1 MHDLLSRA
9 LVAWVDLARRF
20 ALWVTLFALALSGA
34 SLFYAAGNLGINTST
49 GDMISKDVPYRRGW
63 EDFKRAFPQF
73 VDTIVVVVDGES
85 ADIAEDSAAA
95 LARRLAAETALFRG
109 VYWPGGDPFFRRN
122 GLLYLSRGELTTL
135 TDRLADAQP
144 LLAELIDD
152 NSLRGLM
159 EVLTQAAGEI
169 VKGTEAGGGLARLFD
184 AMAVTFEAAAEGRP
198 HKLGWQEVMA
208 GEAGDASDRRR
219 IIIVQAAA
227 RQGELLLGTGAI
239 ARIRAL
245 VRELG
250 LVPANGV
257 RVRLTGTVP
266 LDYEELLSAA
276 KGAANAAIIS
286 VFLVALLLFAGL
298 RSPRLVLAT
307 LGTLLMGL
315 VWTAAFA
322 ALTVGHLNLI
332 SVGFAVLFVGLGVDF
347 GIHFALRY
355 REAIINGADH
365 ASALREAA
373 GGVGN
378 ALTLCAVAAA
388 IGFFSFTGTDFVGLS
403 ELGVISGSSM
413 FIALAANMTLM
424 PAFLTL
430 MPLKAQGPL
439 AADAF
444 AARAPRWIETQVRL
458 KAGKVLLGALALG
471 IVAALAASQ
480 VRFDFDPLHLK
491 DPESESVATFL
502 ELQRDDR
509 TAGLSLS
516 VLRGSL
522 AEAVELAARLE
533 GLEAVDSTRTL
544 ADFVPEDQDEK
555 LTMIDDMALLL
566 APVLEAG
573 KGKPAP
579 TDGER
584 RASLA
589 GFRVALGRLAKA
601 AADPS
606 RLEGAR
612 RLALLD
618 GAKRLAAAIEAFEAK
633 GAGSGAGPG
642 VELKGIEDR
651 LLGTLPA
658 RLDRLRAS
666 MMAQKIALEDLPG
679 TIKDRVLATD
689 GRYRVEIFPAE
700 DITGNRALR
709 RFVAAVRE
717 LAPDA
722 TGGPVVILGAG
733 DAVSGAMRRA
743 VLTAF
748 AAICILLLLVL
759 RSVIDSA
766 LVLAP
771 LVLAALLSVA
781 SAVALGL
788 SFNFANIIV
797 LPLLLSLGIASGIH
811 LVMRARN
818 EAAGA
823 KLTDTSTPRAVVF
836 SALTT
841 IGSFGTLAL
850 SAHRGT
856 ASMGALLTIAI
867 FFTLLCTLI
876 VLPALMAMV
885 GRRRQSQS

>member
-95 LARRLAAETALFRG
+95 LARRLEAEKGLFRD
-109 VYWPGGDPFFRRN
+109 VYWPGGDPFFRQN
-122 GLLYLSRGELTTL
+122 GLLYLDRGELTTL

-144 LLAELIDD
+144 LLAELIAD

-159 EVLTQAAGEI
+159 EVLTEAAREI
-169 VKGTEAGGGLARLFD
+169 VKGTEAGGGFARLFD
-184 AMAVTFEAAAEGRP
+184 AMAATFEAETEGRP

-227 RQGELLLGTGAI
+227 REGELLLGTGAI

-245 VRELG
+245 SDELG

-257 RVRLTGTVP
+257 RVRLTGSVP

-276 KGAANAAIIS
+276 KGAAGAAIIS
-286 VFLVALLLFAGL
+286 VFLVAILLFAGL

-307 LGTLLMGL
+307 LATLLMGL

-322 ALTVGHLNLI
+322 TLAVGHLNLI

-355 REAIINGADH
+355 REAIIGGADH

-373 GGVGN
+373 AGVGN

-413 FIALAANMTLM
+413 FIALLANLTLM

-430 MPLKAQGPL
+430 SPLKPGKQGTL
-439 AADAF
+439 AADAL
-444 AARAPRWIETQVRL
+444 AARVPGWLETQVRL
-458 KAGKVLLGALALG
+458 KAGKVLLGALVLG
-471 IVAALAASQ
+471 IAAALASTQ

-491 DPESESVATFL
+491 DPDSESVATFV

-509 TAGLSLS
+509 TQGLSLS

-522 AEAVELAARLE
+522 AEAVALAARLE

-544 ADFVPEDQDEK
+544 ADFVPKDQDEK
-555 LTMIDDMALLL
+555 LAIIDDMALLL

-573 KGKPAP
+573 TPKPAP
-579 TDGER
+579 TDAER
-584 RASLA
+584 RAALTR
-589 GFRVALGRLAKA
+589 FRAALGRLAKA
-601 AADPS
+601 AARPTLIDS
-606 RLEGAR
+606 
-612 RLALLD
+612 
-618 GAKRLAAAIEAFEAK
+618 AKRLAAAIEAFEAK
-633 GAGSGAGPG
+633 GAGRGGG
-642 VELKGIEDR
+642 LKGIEDR
-651 LLGTLPA
+651 LLATLPA
-658 RLDRLRAS
+658 RLDRLRTS

-679 TIKDRVLATD
+679 TLRNRVLATD

-709 RFVAAVRE
+709 RFVAAVKE
-717 LAPDA
+717 VAPDA

-748 AAICILLLLVL
+748 AAICILLLVVL
-759 RSVIDSA
+759 RSVIDA
-766 LVLAP
+766 LLVLAP
-771 LVLAALLSVA
+771 LVLAALLAVA

-788 SFNFANIIV
+788 PFNFANIIV
-797 LPLLLSLGIASGIH
+797 LPLLLSLGVASGIH
-811 LVMRARN
+811 LVMRARS

-823 KLTDTSTPRAVVF
+823 KLTDTSTPSAVVF

-885 GRRRQSQS
+885 GRRRRYQG

>member
-73 VDTIVVVVDGES
+73 ADTIVVVVDGES
-85 ADIAEDSAAA
+85 ADIAEDAAAA
-95 LARRLAAETALFRG
+95 LARRLEAEKGLFRN
-109 VYWPGGDPFFRRN
+109 VYWPGGDPYLRQN
-122 GLLYLSRGELTTL
+122 GLLYLSRDELSTL

-144 LLAELIDD
+144 LLAELITD

-159 EVLTQAAGEI
+159 EVLTEAAGEI
-169 VKGTEAGGGLARLFD
+169 AKGTEAGGGLVRLFD
-184 AMAVTFEAAAEGRP
+184 AMSATFEAETVGRP
-198 HKLGWQEVMA
+198 RNLGWREVMA
-208 GEAGDASDRRR
+208 GEAEDAGDRRR
-219 IIIVQAAA
+219 IIIVQAVE

-245 VRELG
+245 AGELG
-250 LVPANGV
+250 LVPAKGV

-276 KGAANAAIIS
+276 RGAANAAIIS

-307 LGTLLMGL
+307 LATLLMGL

-355 REAIINGADH
+355 REAIIGGADN

-430 MPLKAQGPL
+430 SPLKPARQGTL
-439 AADAF
+439 AANTF
-444 AARAPRWIETQVRL
+444 AARVPGWIETQVRL

-471 IVAALAASQ
+471 IIAALVSSQ

-491 DPESESVATFL
+491 DPDSESVATFL

-522 AEAVELAARLE
+522 AEAVALAARLK

-544 ADFVPEDQDEK
+544 ADFVPKDQDEK
-555 LTMIDDMALLL
+555 LAIIDDMALLF
-566 APVLEAG
+566 APMLEAG
-573 KGKPAP
+573 TPKPAP
-579 TDGER
+579 TDAER
-584 RASLA
+584 RAAAAGGAFAEVDWFESEAEMLDDESIVAIASEGRNHESLGQTEA
-589 GFRVALGRLAKA
+589 IVAAGKHVWYDKPAGDDWEHAQRVFAAAKKGSVHIQMGYMLRYHEGFRQVTEWARSGLLGDVFSVRAHMSTFLTPKAQQTIADSHEGGILYDLSGHMLDQIVWMLGRPVNVA
-601 AADPS
+601 AFLRNDSGQVAAFKDNC
-606 RLEGAR
+606 LGVYQFEA
-612 RLALLD
+612 AIATVD
-618 GAKRLAAAIEAFEAK
+618 IAAIETR
-633 GAGSGAGPG
+633 P
-642 VELKGIEDR
+642 
-651 LLGTLPA
+651 
-658 RLDRLRAS
+658 
-666 MMAQKIALEDLPG
+666 MA
-679 TIKDRVLATD
+679 
-689 GRYRVEIFPAE
+689 
-700 DITGNRALR
+700 R
-709 RFVAAVRE
+709 RFEVYGTRGSAI
-717 LAPDA
+717 
-722 TGGPVVILGAG
+722 ILEP
-733 DAVSGAMRRA
+733 
-743 VLTAF
+743 F
-748 AAICILLLLVL
+748 
-759 RSVIDSA
+759 
-766 LVLAP
+766 
-771 LVLAALLSVA
+771 
-781 SAVALGL
+781 
-788 SFNFANIIV
+788 
-797 LPLLLSLGIASGIH
+797 
-811 LVMRARN
+811 
-818 EAAGA
+818 
-823 KLTDTSTPRAVVF
+823 
-836 SALTT
+836 
-841 IGSFGTLAL
+841 
-850 SAHRGT
+850 
-856 ASMGALLTIAI
+856 
-867 FFTLLCTLI
+867 
-876 VLPALMAMV
+876 
-885 GRRRQSQS
+885 

>member
-95 LARRLAAETALFRG
+95 LARRLEAEKGLFRD
-109 VYWPGGDPFFRRN
+109 VYWPGGDPFFRQN
-122 GLLYLSRGELTTL
+122 GLLYLDRGELTTL

-144 LLAELIDD
+144 LLAELIAD

-159 EVLTQAAGEI
+159 EVLTEAAREI
-169 VKGTEAGGGLARLFD
+169 VKGTEAGGGFAKLFD
-184 AMAVTFEAAAEGRP
+184 AMAATFEAETEGRP

-219 IIIVQAAA
+219 IIIVQVAA
-227 RQGELLLGTGAI
+227 REGELLLGTGAI

-245 VRELG
+245 SDELG

-257 RVRLTGTVP
+257 RVRLTGSVP

-276 KGAANAAIIS
+276 KGAAGAAIIS
-286 VFLVALLLFAGL
+286 VFLVAILLFAGL

-307 LGTLLMGL
+307 LATLLMGL

-322 ALTVGHLNLI
+322 TLAVGHLNLI

-355 REAIINGADH
+355 REAIIGGADH

-373 GGVGN
+373 AGVGN

-413 FIALAANMTLM
+413 FIALLANMTLM

-430 MPLKAQGPL
+430 SPLKPAGQGPL
-439 AADAF
+439 AADTF
-444 AARAPRWIETQVRL
+444 AARAPGWLETQVRL
-458 KAGKVLLGALALG
+458 KAGKVLLGALVLG
-471 IVAALAASQ
+471 IAAALASTQ

-491 DPESESVATFL
+491 DPDSESVATFV

-509 TAGLSLS
+509 TQGLSLS

-522 AEAVELAARLE
+522 AEAVALAARLE

-544 ADFVPEDQDEK
+544 ADFVPKDQDEK
-555 LTMIDDMALLL
+555 LAIIDDMALLL

-573 KGKPAP
+573 TPRPAP
-579 TDGER
+579 TDAER
-584 RASLA
+584 RAALNK
-589 GFRVALGRLAKA
+589 FRAALGRLAKA
-601 AADPS
+601 AANSSLPD
-606 RLEGAR
+606 GAK
-612 RLALLD
+612 RLALID
-618 GAKRLAAAIEAFEAK
+618 SAKRLAAAIEAFEAK
-633 GAGSGAGPG
+633 GAGRGGG
-642 VELKGIEDR
+642 LKGIEDR
-651 LLGTLPA
+651 LLATLPA
-658 RLDRLRAS
+658 RLDRLRTS
-666 MMAQKIALEDLPG
+666 MMAQKVALEDLPG
-679 TIKDRVLATD
+679 TLKDRVLAND

-709 RFVAAVRE
+709 RFVAAVKE
-717 LAPDA
+717 VAPDA

-748 AAICILLLLVL
+748 AAICILLLVVL
-759 RSVIDSA
+759 RSVIDA
-766 LVLAP
+766 LLVLAP
-771 LVLAALLSVA
+771 LVLAALLAVA

-788 SFNFANIIV
+788 PFNFANIIV
-797 LPLLLSLGIASGIH
+797 LPLLLSLGVASGIH
-811 LVMRARN
+811 LVMRARS

-823 KLTDTSTPRAVVF
+823 KLTDTSTPSAVVF

-867 FFTLLCTLI
+867 LFTLLCTLI

-885 GRRRQSQS
+885 GRRRRYQG

>member
-63 EDFKRAFPQF
+63 EDFKRAFPLL

-95 LARRLAAETALFRG
+95 LARRLEAEKGLFRD
-109 VYWPGGDPFFRRN
+109 VYWPGGDPFFRQN
-122 GLLYLSRGELTTL
+122 GLLYLDRGELTTL

-144 LLAELIDD
+144 LLAELIAD

-159 EVLTQAAGEI
+159 EVLTEAALEI
-169 VKGTEAGGGLARLFD
+169 VKGTEAGGGFARLFD
-184 AMAVTFEAAAEGRP
+184 AMAATFEAETEGRP

-219 IIIVQAAA
+219 IIIVQAAE

-239 ARIRAL
+239 ARIRAHSG
-245 VRELG
+245 ELG

-257 RVRLTGTVP
+257 RVRLTGSVP

-276 KGAANAAIIS
+276 KGAAGAAIIS
-286 VFLVALLLFAGL
+286 VFLVAILLFAGL

-307 LGTLLMGL
+307 LATLLMGL

-322 ALTVGHLNLI
+322 TLTVGHLNLI

-355 REAIINGADH
+355 REAVIEGADH
-365 ASALREAA
+365 ASALRQAA
-373 GGVGN
+373 AGVGN

-413 FIALAANMTLM
+413 FIALLANLTLM

-430 MPLKAQGPL
+430 SPLKPGRQGTL
-439 AADAF
+439 AANAL
-444 AARAPRWIETQVRL
+444 AARVPGWLETQVRL
-458 KAGKVLLGALALG
+458 KAGKVLLGALVIG
-471 IVAALAASQ
+471 IAAALASTQ

-491 DPESESVATFL
+491 DPDSESVATFI

-509 TAGLSLS
+509 TQGLSIS

-522 AEAVELAARLE
+522 AEAVALAARLK
-533 GLEAVDSTRTL
+533 GLETVDSTRTL
-544 ADFVPEDQDEK
+544 ADFVPKDQDEK
-555 LTMIDDMALLL
+555 LAIIDDMALLL
-566 APVLEAG
+566 APVLEAETP
-573 KGKPAP
+573 KQAP
-579 TDGER
+579 TDAER
-584 RASLA
+584 RAALTR
-589 GFRVALGRLAKA
+589 FRAALGRLAKA
-601 AADPS
+601 AARPS
-606 RLEGAR
+606 LI
-612 RLALLD
+612 D
-618 GAKRLAAAIEAFEAK
+618 SAKRLAAAIEAFEAK
-633 GAGSGAGPG
+633 GAGRGAG
-642 VELKGIEDR
+642 LKGIEDR
-651 LLGTLPA
+651 LLATLPA
-658 RLDRLRAS
+658 RLDRLRTS

-679 TIKDRVLATD
+679 TLKDRVLATD

-700 DITGNRALR
+700 DVTGNRALR
-709 RFVAAVRE
+709 RFVAAVKE
-717 LAPDA
+717 VAPDA
-722 TGGPVVILGAG
+722 TGGPVVVLGAG

-748 AAICILLLLVL
+748 AAICILLLVVL
-759 RSVIDSA
+759 RSVIDA
-766 LVLAP
+766 LLVLAP
-771 LVLAALLSVA
+771 LVLAALLAVA

-788 SFNFANIIV
+788 PFNFANIIV
-797 LPLLLSLGIASGIH
+797 LPLLLSLGVASGIH
-811 LVMRARN
+811 LVMRARS

-823 KLTDTSTPRAVVF
+823 KLTDTSTPSAVVF

-885 GRRRQSQS
+885 GRRRRYQG

>member
-63 EDFKRAFPQF
+63 EDFKRAFPLL

-95 LARRLAAETALFRG
+95 LARRLEAEKGLFRD
-109 VYWPGGDPFFRRN
+109 VYWPGGDPFFRQN
-122 GLLYLSRGELTTL
+122 GLLYLDRGELTTL

-144 LLAELIDD
+144 LLAELIAD

-159 EVLTQAAGEI
+159 EVLTEAALEI
-169 VKGTEAGGGLARLFD
+169 VKGTEAGGGFARLFD
-184 AMAVTFEAAAEGRP
+184 AMAATFEAETEGRP

-219 IIIVQAAA
+219 IIIVQAAE

-239 ARIRAL
+239 ARIRAHSG
-245 VRELG
+245 ELG

-257 RVRLTGTVP
+257 RVRLTGSVP

-276 KGAANAAIIS
+276 KGAAGAAIIS
-286 VFLVALLLFAGL
+286 VFLVAILLFAGL

-307 LGTLLMGL
+307 LATLLMGL

-322 ALTVGHLNLI
+322 TLTVGHLNLI

-355 REAIINGADH
+355 REAVIEGADH
-365 ASALREAA
+365 ASALRQAA
-373 GGVGN
+373 AGVGN

-413 FIALAANMTLM
+413 FIALLANLTLM

-430 MPLKAQGPL
+430 SPLKPGRQGTL
-439 AADAF
+439 AANAL
-444 AARAPRWIETQVRL
+444 AARVPGWLETQVRL
-458 KAGKVLLGALALG
+458 KAGKVLLGALVIG
-471 IVAALAASQ
+471 IAAALASTQ

-491 DPESESVATFL
+491 DPDSESVATFI

-509 TAGLSLS
+509 TQGLSIS

-522 AEAVELAARLE
+522 AEAVALAARLK
-533 GLEAVDSTRTL
+533 GLETVDSTRTL
-544 ADFVPEDQDEK
+544 ADFVPKDQDEK
-555 LTMIDDMALLL
+555 LAIIDDMALLL
-566 APVLEAG
+566 APVLEAETP
-573 KGKPAP
+573 KQAP
-579 TDGER
+579 TDAER
-584 RASLA
+584 RAALTR
-589 GFRVALGRLAKA
+589 FRAALGRLAKA
-601 AADPS
+601 AARPS
-606 RLEGAR
+606 LI
-612 RLALLD
+612 D
-618 GAKRLAAAIEAFEAK
+618 SAKRLAAAIEAFEAK
-633 GAGSGAGPG
+633 GAGRGAG
-642 VELKGIEDR
+642 LKGIEDR
-651 LLGTLPA
+651 LLATLPA
-658 RLDRLRAS
+658 RLDRLRTS

-679 TIKDRVLATD
+679 TLKDRVLATD

-700 DITGNRALR
+700 DVTGNRALR
-709 RFVAAVRE
+709 RFVAAVKE
-717 LAPDA
+717 VAPDA

-748 AAICILLLLVL
+748 AAICILLLVVL
-759 RSVIDSA
+759 RSVIDA
-766 LVLAP
+766 LLVLAP
-771 LVLAALLSVA
+771 LVLAALLAVA
-781 SAVALGL
+781 SAVALSL
-788 SFNFANIIV
+788 PFNFANIIV
-797 LPLLLSLGIASGIH
+797 LPLLLSLGVASGIH
-811 LVMRARN
+811 LVMRARS

-823 KLTDTSTPRAVVF
+823 KLTDTSTPSAVVF

-885 GRRRQSQS
+885 GRRRRYQG

>member
-63 EDFKRAFPQF
+63 EDFKRAFPLL

-95 LARRLAAETALFRG
+95 LARRLEAEKGLFRD
-109 VYWPGGDPFFRRN
+109 VYWPGGDPFFRQN
-122 GLLYLSRGELTTL
+122 GLLYLDRDELTTL

-144 LLAELIDD
+144 LLAELIAD

-159 EVLTQAAGEI
+159 EVLTEAAREI
-169 VKGTEAGGGLARLFD
+169 VKGTEAGGGFARLFD
-184 AMAVTFEAAAEGRP
+184 AMAATFEAATKRRP

-245 VRELG
+245 SDELG

-257 RVRLTGTVP
+257 RVRLTGSVP

-276 KGAANAAIIS
+276 KGAAGAAIIS
-286 VFLVALLLFAGL
+286 VFLVAILLFAGL

-307 LGTLLMGL
+307 LATLLMGL

-322 ALTVGHLNLI
+322 TLAVGHLNLI

-355 REAIINGADH
+355 REAVIEGADH

-373 GGVGN
+373 AGVGN

-413 FIALAANMTLM
+413 FIALLANLTLM

-430 MPLKAQGPL
+430 SPLKPGRQGTL

-444 AARAPRWIETQVRL
+444 AARVPGWLETQVRL
-458 KAGKVLLGALALG
+458 KAGKVLLGALVLG
-471 IVAALAASQ
+471 IAAALASTQ

-491 DPESESVATFL
+491 DPDSESVATFI

-509 TAGLSLS
+509 TQGLSLS

-522 AEAVELAARLE
+522 AEAVALAARLE

-544 ADFVPEDQDEK
+544 ADFVPKDQDEK
-555 LTMIDDMALLL
+555 LAIIDDMALLL

-573 KGKPAP
+573 TPKPAP
-579 TDGER
+579 TDAER
-584 RASLA
+584 RAALTR
-589 GFRVALGRLAKA
+589 FRAALGRLAKA
-601 AADPS
+601 AARPS
-606 RLEGAR
+606 LI
-612 RLALLD
+612 D
-618 GAKRLAAAIEAFEAK
+618 SAKRLAAAIEAFEAK
-633 GAGSGAGPG
+633 GAGRGGG
-642 VELKGIEDR
+642 LKGIEDR
-651 LLGTLPA
+651 LLATLPA
-658 RLDRLRAS
+658 RLDRLRTS

-679 TIKDRVLATD
+679 TLRNRVLATD

-709 RFVAAVRE
+709 RFVAAVKE
-717 LAPDA
+717 VAPDA

-748 AAICILLLLVL
+748 AAICILLLVVL
-759 RSVIDSA
+759 RSVIDA
-766 LVLAP
+766 LLVLAP
-771 LVLAALLSVA
+771 LVLAALLAVA
-781 SAVALGL
+781 TAVALGL
-788 SFNFANIIV
+788 PFNFANIIV
-797 LPLLLSLGIASGIH
+797 LPLLLSLGVASGIH
-811 LVMRARN
+811 LVMRARS

-823 KLTDTSTPRAVVF
+823 KLTDTSTPSAVVF

-885 GRRRQSQS
+885 GRRRRYQG

>member
-63 EDFKRAFPQF
+63 EDFKRAFPLL

-95 LARRLAAETALFRG
+95 LARRLEAEKGLFRD
-109 VYWPGGDPFFRRN
+109 VYWPGGDPFFRQN
-122 GLLYLSRGELTTL
+122 GLLYLDRGELTTL

-144 LLAELIDD
+144 LLAELIAD

-159 EVLTQAAGEI
+159 EVLTEAAREI
-169 VKGTEAGGGLARLFD
+169 VKGTEAGGGFAKLFD
-184 AMAVTFEAAAEGRP
+184 AMAATFEAETEGRP

-227 RQGELLLGTGAI
+227 REGELLLGTGAI

-245 VRELG
+245 SDELG

-257 RVRLTGTVP
+257 RVRLTGSVP

-276 KGAANAAIIS
+276 KGAAGAAIIS
-286 VFLVALLLFAGL
+286 VFLVAILLFAGL

-307 LGTLLMGL
+307 LATLLMGL

-322 ALTVGHLNLI
+322 TLAVGHLNLI

-355 REAIINGADH
+355 REAVIEGADH

-373 GGVGN
+373 AGVGN

-413 FIALAANMTLM
+413 FIALLANMTLM

-430 MPLKAQGPL
+430 SPLKPAGQGPL
-439 AADAF
+439 AADTF
-444 AARAPRWIETQVRL
+444 AARAPGWLETQVRL
-458 KAGKVLLGALALG
+458 KAGKVLLGALVLG
-471 IVAALAASQ
+471 IAAALASTQ

-491 DPESESVATFL
+491 DPDSESVATFV

-509 TAGLSLS
+509 TQGLSLS

-522 AEAVELAARLE
+522 AEAVALAARLE

-544 ADFVPEDQDEK
+544 ADFVPKDQDEK
-555 LTMIDDMALLL
+555 LAIIDDMALLL

-573 KGKPAP
+573 TPQPAP
-579 TDGER
+579 TDAER
-584 RASLA
+584 RAALTR
-589 GFRVALGRLAKA
+589 FRAALGRLAKA
-601 AADPS
+601 AARPTLIDS
-606 RLEGAR
+606 
-612 RLALLD
+612 
-618 GAKRLAAAIEAFEAK
+618 AKRLAAAIEAFEAK
-633 GAGSGAGPG
+633 GAGRGGG
-642 VELKGIEDR
+642 LKGIEDR
-651 LLGTLPA
+651 LLATLPA
-658 RLDRLRAS
+658 RLDRLRTS

-679 TIKDRVLATD
+679 TLRNRVLATD

-709 RFVAAVRE
+709 RFVAAVKE
-717 LAPDA
+717 VAPDA

-748 AAICILLLLVL
+748 AAICILLLVVL
-759 RSVIDSA
+759 RSVIDA
-766 LVLAP
+766 LLVLAP
-771 LVLAALLSVA
+771 LVLAALLAVA

-788 SFNFANIIV
+788 PFNFANIIV
-797 LPLLLSLGIASGIH
+797 LPLLLSLGVASGIH
-811 LVMRARN
+811 LVMRARS

-823 KLTDTSTPRAVVF
+823 KLTDTSTPSAVVF

-867 FFTLLCTLI
+867 LFTLLCTLI

-885 GRRRQSQS
+885 GRRRRYQG

>member
-95 LARRLAAETALFRG
+95 LARRLEAEKGLFRD
-109 VYWPGGDPFFRRN
+109 VYWPGGDPYLRQN
-122 GLLYLSRGELTTL
+122 GLLYLSRDELTTL

-144 LLAELIDD
+144 LLAELITD

-159 EVLTQAAGEI
+159 EVLSEAAGEI
-169 VKGTEAGGGLARLFD
+169 AEGTEAEGGLARLFD
-184 AMAVTFEAAAEGRP
+184 AMAATFEAATERRP

-208 GEAGDASDRRR
+208 GEADDASDRRR
-219 IIIVQAAA
+219 IIIVQAAE

-245 VRELG
+245 TGELG
-250 LVPANGV
+250 LIPAKGV
-257 RVRLTGTVP
+257 RVRLTGSVP
-266 LDYEELLSAA
+266 LNYEELLSAA

-286 VFLVALLLFAGL
+286 VILVAILLFAGL

-307 LGTLLMGL
+307 LATLLMGL

-355 REAIINGADH
+355 REAIIGGADH

-373 GGVGN
+373 AGVGN

-413 FIALAANMTLM
+413 FIALLANMTLM

-430 MPLKAQGPL
+430 SPLKPATQGTHS
-439 AADAF
+439 ADAF
-444 AARAPRWIETQVRL
+444 AARVPGWIETQVRL
-458 KAGKVLLGALALG
+458 KARNVLLVALVLG
-471 IVAALAASQ
+471 IAAALASSQ

-491 DPESESVATFL
+491 DPSSESVATFI

-522 AEAVELAARLE
+522 AEAVALAARLKGVE
-533 GLEAVDSTRTL
+533 VVDSTRTL
-544 ADFVPEDQDEK
+544 ADFVPKDQDEK
-555 LTMIDDMALLL
+555 LAIIDDMALLF

-573 KGKPAP
+573 TPKPAP
-579 TDGER
+579 TDAER
-584 RASLA
+584 RAALSR
-589 GFRVALGRLAKA
+589 FRAALGRLAKA
-601 AADPS
+601 AANSSLPD
-606 RLEGAR
+606 GAK
-612 RLALLD
+612 RLALIES
-618 GAKRLAAAIEAFEAK
+618 AKRLAAAIEAFEAK
-633 GAGSGAGPG
+633 GAGPG

-658 RLDRLRAS
+658 RLDRLRNS
-666 MMAQKIALEDLPG
+666 MMAQKITIEDLPG
-679 TIKDRVLATD
+679 TLKDRVLATD

-700 DITGNRALR
+700 DVTENRALR
-709 RFVAAVRE
+709 RFVAAVTDV
-717 LAPDA
+717 APDA

-759 RSVIDSA
+759 RGVVDA
-766 LVLAP
+766 LLVLTP
-771 LVLAALLSVA
+771 LVLAALLTVA

-811 LVMRARN
+811 LVMRTRR
-818 EAAGA
+818 EATGA
-823 KLTDTSTPRAVVF
+823 KLTDTSTPSAVVF

-876 VLPALMAMV
+876 VLPALMTVVAEH
-885 GRRRQSQS
+885 RRNRG

>member
-95 LARRLAAETALFRG
+95 LARRLEAEKGLFRD
-109 VYWPGGDPFFRRN
+109 VYWPGGDPYLRQN
-122 GLLYLSRGELTTL
+122 GLLYLSRDELTTL

-144 LLAELIDD
+144 LLAELITD

-159 EVLTQAAGEI
+159 EVLSEAAGEI
-169 VKGTEAGGGLARLFD
+169 AEGTEAEGGLARLFD
-184 AMAVTFEAAAEGRP
+184 AMAATFEAATERRP

-208 GEAGDASDRRR
+208 GEADDASDRRR
-219 IIIVQAAA
+219 IIIVQAAE

-245 VRELG
+245 TGELG
-250 LVPANGV
+250 LIPAKGV
-257 RVRLTGTVP
+257 RVRLTGSVP
-266 LDYEELLSAA
+266 LNYEELLSAA

-286 VFLVALLLFAGL
+286 VILVAILLFAGL

-307 LGTLLMGL
+307 LATLLMGL

-355 REAIINGADH
+355 REAIIGGADH

-373 GGVGN
+373 AGVGN

-388 IGFFSFTGTDFVGLS
+388 IGFFSFTGTEFVGLS

-413 FIALAANMTLM
+413 FIALLANLTLM

-430 MPLKAQGPL
+430 MPLKPAAQGSL
-439 AADAF
+439 AADAL
-444 AARAPRWIETQVRL
+444 AARIPGWIETQVRL
-458 KAGKVLLGALALG
+458 KAGKVLFGALVLG
-471 IVAALAASQ
+471 IAAALVSSQ

-491 DPESESVATFL
+491 DPDSESVATFL

-522 AEAVELAARLE
+522 AEAVALAARLKGVE
-533 GLEAVDSTRTL
+533 VVDSTRTL
-544 ADFVPEDQDEK
+544 ADFVPKDQDEK
-555 LTMIDDMALLL
+555 LAIIDDMALLF

-573 KGKPAP
+573 TPKPAP
-579 TDGER
+579 TDAER
-584 RASLA
+584 RAALTK
-589 GFRVALGRLAKA
+589 FRAALGHLTKA
-601 AADPS
+601 AARPS
-606 RLEGAR
+606 LI
-612 RLALLD
+612 D

-633 GAGSGAGPG
+633 GAGHG
-642 VELKGIEDR
+642 VGLKGIEDR
-651 LLGTLPA
+651 LLATLPA

-666 MMAQKIALEDLPG
+666 MMAQKITLEDLPA
-679 TIKDRVLATD
+679 TLKDRVLATD

-700 DITGNRALR
+700 DVTENRALR
-709 RFVAAVRE
+709 RFVAAVTDV
-717 LAPDA
+717 APDA

-759 RSVIDSA
+759 RGVVDA
-766 LVLAP
+766 LLVLTP
-771 LVLAALLSVA
+771 LVLAALLTVA

-811 LVMRARN
+811 LVMRTRR
-818 EAAGA
+818 EATGA
-823 KLTDTSTPRAVVF
+823 KLTDTSTPSAVVF

-885 GRRRQSQS
+885 GRRRRYQG

>member
-63 EDFKRAFPQF
+63 EDFKRAFPLL

-95 LARRLAAETALFRG
+95 LARRLEAEKGLFRD
-109 VYWPGGDPFFRRN
+109 VYWPGGDPFFRQN
-122 GLLYLSRGELTTL
+122 GLLYLDRDELTTL

-144 LLAELIDD
+144 LLAELIAD

-159 EVLTQAAGEI
+159 EVLTEAAREI
-169 VKGTEAGGGLARLFD
+169 VKGTEAGGGFARLFD
-184 AMAVTFEAAAEGRP
+184 AMAATFEAATKRRP

-208 GEAGDASDRRR
+208 GEGGDASDRRR

-227 RQGELLLGTGAI
+227 RDGELLLGTGAI

-245 VRELG
+245 SDELG

-257 RVRLTGTVP
+257 RVRLTGSVP

-276 KGAANAAIIS
+276 KGAAGAAIIS
-286 VFLVALLLFAGL
+286 VFLVAILLFAGL

-307 LGTLLMGL
+307 LATLLMGL

-322 ALTVGHLNLI
+322 TLAVGHLNLI

-355 REAIINGADH
+355 REAVIEGADH

-373 GGVGN
+373 AGVGN

-413 FIALAANMTLM
+413 FIALLANLTLM

-430 MPLKAQGPL
+430 SPLKPGRQGTL
-439 AADAF
+439 AADAL
-444 AARAPRWIETQVRL
+444 AARVPGWLETQVRL
-458 KAGKVLLGALALG
+458 KAGKVLLGALVLG
-471 IVAALAASQ
+471 IAAALASTQ

-491 DPESESVATFL
+491 DPDSESVATFI

-509 TAGLSLS
+509 TQGLSLS

-522 AEAVELAARLE
+522 AEAVALAARLE

-544 ADFVPEDQDEK
+544 ADFVPKDQDEK
-555 LTMIDDMALLL
+555 LAIIDDMALLL

-573 KGKPAP
+573 TPKPAP
-579 TDGER
+579 TDAER
-584 RASLA
+584 RAALTR
-589 GFRVALGRLAKA
+589 FRAALGRLAKA
-601 AADPS
+601 AARPS
-606 RLEGAR
+606 LI
-612 RLALLD
+612 D
-618 GAKRLAAAIEAFEAK
+618 SAKRLAAAIEAFEAK
-633 GAGSGAGPG
+633 GAGRGAG
-642 VELKGIEDR
+642 LKGIEDR
-651 LLGTLPA
+651 LLATLPA
-658 RLDRLRAS
+658 RLDRLRTS

-679 TIKDRVLATD
+679 TLRNREVATD

-709 RFVAAVRE
+709 RFVAAVKE
-717 LAPDA
+717 VAPDA

-748 AAICILLLLVL
+748 AAICILLLVVL
-759 RSVIDSA
+759 RSVIDA
-766 LVLAP
+766 LLVLAP
-771 LVLAALLSVA
+771 LVLAALLAVA
-781 SAVALGL
+781 TAVALGL
-788 SFNFANIIV
+788 PFNFANIIV
-797 LPLLLSLGIASGIH
+797 LPLLLSLGVASGIH
-811 LVMRARN
+811 LVMRARS

-823 KLTDTSTPRAVVF
+823 KLTDTSTPSAVVF

-885 GRRRQSQS
+885 GRRRRYQG

>member
-63 EDFKRAFPQF
+63 EDFKRAFPLL

-95 LARRLAAETALFRG
+95 LARRLEAEKGLFRD
-109 VYWPGGDPFFRRN
+109 VYWPGGDPFFRQN
-122 GLLYLSRGELTTL
+122 GLLYLDRGELTTL

-144 LLAELIDD
+144 LLAELIAD
-152 NSLRGLM
+152 NSHRGLM
-159 EVLTQAAGEI
+159 EVLTEAAREI
-169 VKGTEAGGGLARLFD
+169 VKGTEAGGGFARLFD
-184 AMAVTFEAAAEGRP
+184 AMAATFEAATKRRP

-219 IIIVQAAA
+219 IIIVQVAA
-227 RQGELLLGTGAI
+227 REGELLLGTGAI

-245 VRELG
+245 SDELG

-257 RVRLTGTVP
+257 RVRLTGSVP

-276 KGAANAAIIS
+276 KGAAGAAIIS
-286 VFLVALLLFAGL
+286 VFLVAILLFAGL
-298 RSPRLVLAT
+298 RSLRLVLAT
-307 LGTLLMGL
+307 LATLLMGL

-322 ALTVGHLNLI
+322 TLTVGHLNLI

-355 REAIINGADH
+355 REAVIEGADH

-373 GGVGN
+373 AGVGN

-413 FIALAANMTLM
+413 FIALLANLTLM

-430 MPLKAQGPL
+430 SPLKPGRRGTL
-439 AADAF
+439 AADAL
-444 AARAPRWIETQVRL
+444 AARVPGWLETQVRL
-458 KAGKVLLGALALG
+458 KAGKVLLGALVLG
-471 IVAALAASQ
+471 IAAALASTQ

-491 DPESESVATFL
+491 DPDSESVATFV

-509 TAGLSLS
+509 TQGLSLS

-522 AEAVELAARLE
+522 AEAVALAARLE

-544 ADFVPEDQDEK
+544 ADFVPKDQDEK
-555 LTMIDDMALLL
+555 LAIIDDMALLL

-573 KGKPAP
+573 TPKPAP
-579 TDGER
+579 TDAER
-584 RASLA
+584 RAALTR
-589 GFRVALGRLAKA
+589 FRAALGRLAKA
-601 AADPS
+601 AARPS
-606 RLEGAR
+606 LI
-612 RLALLD
+612 D
-618 GAKRLAAAIEAFEAK
+618 SAKRLAAAIEAFEAK
-633 GAGSGAGPG
+633 GAGRGGG
-642 VELKGIEDR
+642 LKGIEDR
-651 LLGTLPA
+651 LLATLPA
-658 RLDRLRAS
+658 RLDRLRTS

-679 TIKDRVLATD
+679 TLRNRVLATD

-709 RFVAAVRE
+709 RFVAAVKE
-717 LAPDA
+717 VAPDA

-748 AAICILLLLVL
+748 AAICILLLVVL
-759 RSVIDSA
+759 RSVIDA
-766 LVLAP
+766 LLVLAP
-771 LVLAALLSVA
+771 LVLAALLAVA

-788 SFNFANIIV
+788 PFNFANIIV

-811 LVMRARN
+811 LVMRARS

-823 KLTDTSTPRAVVF
+823 KLTDTSTPSAVVF

-867 FFTLLCTLI
+867 LFTLLCTLI

-885 GRRRQSQS
+885 GRRRRYQG

>member
-95 LARRLAAETALFRG
+95 LARRLAAEKELFRD

-307 LGTLLMGL
+307 LATLLMGL

-355 REAIINGADH
+355 REAIIGGADH

-373 GGVGN
+373 AGVGN

-413 FIALAANMTLM
+413 FIALLANMTLM

-430 MPLKAQGPL
+430 SPLKPAGQGPL
-439 AADAF
+439 AADTF
-444 AARAPRWIETQVRL
+444 AARAPGWLETQVRL
-458 KAGKVLLGALALG
+458 KAGKVLLGALVLG
-471 IVAALAASQ
+471 IAAALASTQ

-491 DPESESVATFL
+491 DPDSESVATFV

-509 TAGLSLS
+509 TQGLSLS

-522 AEAVELAARLE
+522 AEAVALAARLE

-544 ADFVPEDQDEK
+544 ADFVPKDQDEK
-555 LTMIDDMALLL
+555 LAIIDDMALLL

-573 KGKPAP
+573 TPKPAP
-579 TDGER
+579 TDAER
-584 RASLA
+584 RAALTR
-589 GFRVALGRLAKA
+589 FRAALGRLAKA
-601 AADPS
+601 AAIPS
-606 RLEGAR
+606 LLDGAK
-612 RLALLD
+612 RLALID
-618 GAKRLAAAIEAFEAK
+618 SAKRLAAAIEAFEAK
-633 GAGSGAGPG
+633 GAGRGGG
-642 VELKGIEDR
+642 LKGIEDR
-651 LLGTLPA
+651 LLATLPA
-658 RLDRLRAS
+658 RLDRLRTS
-666 MMAQKIALEDLPG
+666 MMAQKIALEDLPE
-679 TIKDRVLATD
+679 TLRNRVLATD

-709 RFVAAVRE
+709 RFVAAVKE
-717 LAPDA
+717 VAPDA

-748 AAICILLLLVL
+748 AAICILLLVVL
-759 RSVIDSA
+759 RSVIDA
-766 LVLAP
+766 LLVLAP
-771 LVLAALLSVA
+771 LVLAALLAVA

-788 SFNFANIIV
+788 PFNFANIIV
-797 LPLLLSLGIASGIH
+797 LPLLLSLGVASGIH
-811 LVMRARN
+811 LVMRARS

-823 KLTDTSTPRAVVF
+823 KLTDTSTPSAVVF

-867 FFTLLCTLI
+867 LFTLLCTLI

-885 GRRRQSQS
+885 GRRRRYQG

>member
-1 MHDLLSRA
+1 
-9 LVAWVDLARRF
+9 
-20 ALWVTLFALALSGA
+20 
-34 SLFYAAGNLGINTST
+34 
-49 GDMISKDVPYRRGW
+49 
-63 EDFKRAFPQF
+63 
-73 VDTIVVVVDGES
+73 
-85 ADIAEDSAAA
+85 
-95 LARRLAAETALFRG
+95 
-109 VYWPGGDPFFRRN
+109 
-122 GLLYLSRGELTTL
+122 
-135 TDRLADAQP
+135 
-144 LLAELIDD
+144 
-152 NSLRGLM
+152 
-159 EVLTQAAGEI
+159 
-169 VKGTEAGGGLARLFD
+169 
-184 AMAVTFEAAAEGRP
+184 
-198 HKLGWQEVMA
+198 
-208 GEAGDASDRRR
+208 
-219 IIIVQAAA
+219 
-227 RQGELLLGTGAI
+227 
-239 ARIRAL
+239 
-245 VRELG
+245 
-250 LVPANGV
+250 
-257 RVRLTGTVP
+257 
-266 LDYEELLSAA
+266 
-276 KGAANAAIIS
+276 
-286 VFLVALLLFAGL
+286 
-298 RSPRLVLAT
+298 
-307 LGTLLMGL
+307 MGL
-315 VWTAAFA
+315 IWTAAFA
-322 ALTVGHLNLI
+322 TAAVGRLNLI
-332 SVGFAVLFVGLGVDF
+332 SVAFAVLFIGLSVDF

-355 REAIINGADH
+355 REAVIKGADH

-373 GGVGN
+373 AGVGN

-555 LTMIDDMALLL
+555 LAMIDDMALLL

-584 RASLA
+584 RAALNR
-589 GFRVALGRLAKA
+589 FRAALGRLAKA

-633 GAGSGAGPG
+633 GAGSAGSG
-642 VELKGIEDR
+642 VGLKGIEDR

-700 DITGNRALR
+700 DVTGNRALR

-748 AAICILLLLVL
+748 AAISILLLLVL

-885 GRRRQSQS
+885 RRRRQNQS

>member
-73 VDTIVVVVDGES
+73 ADTIVVVVDGES
-85 ADIAEDSAAA
+85 ADIAEDAAAA
-95 LARRLAAETALFRG
+95 LARRLEAEKGLFRN
-109 VYWPGGDPFFRRN
+109 VYWPGGDPYLRQN
-122 GLLYLSRGELTTL
+122 GLLYLSRDELSTL

-144 LLAELIDD
+144 LLAELITD

-159 EVLTQAAGEI
+159 EVLTEAAGEI
-169 VKGTEAGGGLARLFD
+169 AKGTEAGGGLVRLFD
-184 AMAVTFEAAAEGRP
+184 AMSATFEAETVGRP
-198 HKLGWQEVMA
+198 RNLGWREVMA
-208 GEAGDASDRRR
+208 GEAEDAGDRRR
-219 IIIVQAAA
+219 IIIVQAVE

-245 VRELG
+245 AGELG
-250 LVPANGV
+250 LVPAKGV

-276 KGAANAAIIS
+276 RGAANAAIIS

-307 LGTLLMGL
+307 LATLLMGL

-355 REAIINGADH
+355 REAIIGGADH

-430 MPLKAQGPL
+430 MPLKAPGPL
-439 AADAF
+439 GAGTL
-444 AARAPRWIETQVRL
+444 AARVPGWIETQVRL
-458 KAGKVLLGALALG
+458 KARMVLLGALALG
-471 IVAALAASQ
+471 IVAALVSSQ

-491 DPESESVATFL
+491 DPSSESVATFL

-516 VLRGSL
+516 VLRASL
-522 AEAVELAARLE
+522 AEAVALAARLE

-555 LTMIDDMALLL
+555 LAIIDDMALLF
-566 APVLEAG
+566 APMIEAG
-573 KGKPAP
+573 EPKPAP
-579 TDGER
+579 TDAER
-584 RASLA
+584 RAALT
-589 GFRVALGRLAKA
+589 GFRAALGRLAKA
-601 AADPS
+601 PANPS
-606 RLEGAR
+606 LI
-612 RLALLD
+612 D
-618 GAKRLAAAIEAFEAK
+618 SAKRLAGAIEAFEAK
-633 GAGSGAGPG
+633 GS

-658 RLDRLRAS
+658 RLERLRTS
-666 MMAQKIALEDLPG
+666 MMAQKITLEDLPA
-679 TIKDRVLATD
+679 TLKDRVLAID

-700 DITGNRALR
+700 DVTENRALR
-709 RFVAAVRE
+709 RFVAAVKDV
-717 LAPDA
+717 APDA

-748 AAICILLLLVL
+748 AAICILLLVVL
-759 RSVIDSA
+759 RSFIDAA
-766 LVLAP
+766 LVLTP

-811 LVMRARN
+811 LVMRTRF

-885 GRRRQSQS
+885 GRRRQNQS

>member
-20 ALWVTLFALALSGA
+20 ALWVTLFAVALSGA

-85 ADIAEDSAAA
+85 ADIAEDAAAA
-95 LARRLAAETALFRG
+95 LAERLEAETELFRE
-109 VYWPGGDPFFRRN
+109 VYWPGGDPYLRQN
-122 GLLYLSRGELTTL
+122 GLLYLDRDELMTL

-144 LLAELIDD
+144 LLAELIND

-159 EVLTQAAGEI
+159 GVLTEAAEEI
-169 VKGTEAGGGLARLFD
+169 SKGTEAGGGLVRLFD
-184 AMAVTFEAAAEGRP
+184 AMAATFEAETEGRP
-198 HKLGWQEVMA
+198 RNLGWQEVMA
-208 GEAGDASDRRR
+208 GEAGDATDRRR

-227 RQGELLLGTGAI
+227 REGELLLGTAAI

-245 VRELG
+245 SDELG
-250 LVPANGV
+250 LVPAKGV
-257 RVRLTGTVP
+257 RVRLTGSVP

-276 KGAANAAIIS
+276 KGAVNAAIIS
-286 VFLVALLLFAGL
+286 VFLVAILLFAGL
-298 RSPRLVLAT
+298 RSPKLVLAT
-307 LGTLLMGL
+307 LATLLMGL

-347 GIHFALRY
+347 GIHFVLRY
-355 REAIINGADH
+355 REAVIKGADH

-413 FIALAANMTLM
+413 FIALLANMTLM

-430 MPLKAQGPL
+430 SPLKPARQGTL
-439 AADAF
+439 AANTF
-444 AARAPRWIETQVRL
+444 AARVPGWIETQVRL

-471 IVAALAASQ
+471 IIAALVSSQ

-491 DPESESVATFL
+491 DPDSESVATFL

-522 AEAVELAARLE
+522 AEAVALAARLKA
-533 GLEAVDSTRTL
+533 LEAVDSTRTL
-544 ADFVPEDQDEK
+544 ADFVPKDQDEK
-555 LTMIDDMALLL
+555 LAIIDDMALLF

-573 KGKPAP
+573 TPEPAP
-579 TDGER
+579 TDTER
-584 RASLA
+584 RAALTE
-589 GFRVALGRLAKA
+589 FRAALGRLAKA
-601 AADPS
+601 VANPS
-606 RLEGAR
+606 
-612 RLALLD
+612 LLD
-618 GAKRLAAAIEAFEAK
+618 AAKRLAAAIEAFDK
-633 GAGSGAGPG
+633 GSGAG
-642 VELKGIEDR
+642 LKGIEDR

-658 RLDRLRAS
+658 RLDRLRTS
-666 MMAQKIALEDLPG
+666 MMAQKITLEDLPG
-679 TIKDRVLATD
+679 TLKDRLLATD

-700 DITGNRALR
+700 DVTENRALR
-709 RFVAAVRE
+709 RFVAAVKQV
-717 LAPDA
+717 APDA

-748 AAICILLLLVL
+748 AAICILLLFVL
-759 RSVIDSA
+759 RSFIDAA
-766 LVLAP
+766 LVLTP

-811 LVMRARN
+811 LVMRTRI

-850 SAHRGT
+850 SVHRGT

-876 VLPALMAMV
+876 VLPALMTV
-885 GRRRQSQS
+885 VEDRRRFQG